1 MGLVHLHRHSE
12 FSRLDGVGTAQQ
24 YAQRAAEM
32 GQPGLGLTDHA
43 TLSGLLHHMVAC
55 KGKDDKGNKIH
66 EPIIPI
72 CGVEAYY
79 RPDRTIREK
88 ENLKQWHLCFWA
100 KNLKGWHNLLRLTSI
115 AFRDNDDGVGGFY
128 QKPCV
133 DLRLMEEHSE
143 GVIVSTACIS
153 GWLSHCILNGDD
165 KGALKW
171 ISELHRIYGDDVYLE
186 IMPHDFDDQ
195 RIANIETANL
205 SIETSTA
212 LLTGIDAHVPFK
224 EWASTQQ
231 IAKMLA
237 TKSSFKKTAALR
249 KKLEA
254 KGQDGSN
261 FGEMI
266 PTIYLMEEEEVLD
279 LYDLAHP
286 NLPDDW
292 VKESI
297 DNTELVMKSC
307 MPYKLSK
314 QLKFPRVSES
324 PEAADEEL
332 RAWCEEGLERIS
344 QYDPFKEWEGTKE
357 DLEDEWRSRLEFE
370 YDTIRNKGVID
381 YFILVGK
388 WVRWMKEQKIRV
400 TCRGSAAGCFVSYLI
415 GISPI
420 DPIAYGLLFER
431 FLNPGRKGLPD
442 IDIDIQSDR
451 RDEAIAWLIKEHG
464 ENHVAQIIAHG
475 TFQAKKV
482 LVDVARVY
490 DIPSKEVEPVRKSID
505 IGQEDDETT
514 LEQLRPINENL
525 QKFADD
531 HPEVYAQALRLEG
544 MVATASQH
552 AAGVVIT
559 DKPITDYMPLER
571 GKKGNQVTS
580 WSDRADFPAVSE
592 YGFVKLDALGVKGL
606 SKQDIAVKLIKERH
620 GVDLDLPNLE
630 VMRDPH
636 AVDPKVMDIFTKGL
650 TLGVWQFG
658 SRGITNLVKG
668 IKPTWVGDLIAANAL
683 YRPGAMGSGTTWE
696 YSERKDL
703 DESEID
709 YWAEE
714 VYPITAETFGLIAYQ
729 EQVMNICKVIG
740 GFSPGQADDMR
751 KAMGKLYRLPGSAA
765 KEFMQGFKDTWD
777 AGVKSIGLDV
787 RVAEQIWSYIIS
799 FGGYG
804 FNKSHSACYAV
815 QAYQDAYLKCYYP
828 AEFYVGLLT
837 YPPAIKKTEEKAKFL
852 QRVVR
857 EASAVDVEVGLP
869 DINKSKAHFTLD
881 GNKLVFGLLDIKDVG
896 VAAVDQITEYRP
908 FWNWG
913 DFEQRVEAKNCN
925 ATVKRALVQSGACD
939 RWNMRDEMSAN
950 VMAMHEKERLGF
962 SLTTTGDTE
971 KHREEIEENV
981 WTVDE
986 FDEAGE
992 DEEIVVGGD
1001 VIDIKM
1007 LVTKKGKNPGQDMA
1021 KVTLAIGAQQWGV
1034 TFFPGMWETHKKRIE
1049 EGAIMVSGRKN
1060 TWNHES
1066 SVVAQHVKTIEEWVE
1081 DLESEEALLE
1091 PVA

>member
-24 YAQRAAEM
+24 YAVRAAEM

-43 TLSGLLHHMVAC
+43 TLSGLLHHMTAC
-55 KGKDDKGNKIH
+55 KESG
-66 EPIIPI
+66 IIPV

-88 ENLKQWHLCFWA
+88 ENLKQWHMCFWA
-100 KNLKGWHNLLRLTSI
+100 KNLAGWHNLLRLTSV
-115 AFRDNDDGVGGFY
+115 AFRDNDDGEGGFY

-133 DLRLMEEHSE
+133 DLPLMERYSE

-153 GWLSHCILNGDD
+153 GWLSSCILKGDD

-171 ISELHRIYGDDVYLE
+171 IAELKRIYGDDVYLE
-186 IMPHDFDDQ
+186 MMPHDFDDQ
-195 RIANIETANL
+195 RVANIETANL
-205 SIETSTA
+205 AIDTSTP
-212 LLTGIDAHVPFK
+212 LLTGVDAHVPYK
-224 EWASTQQ
+224 DWASTQQ
-231 IAKMLA
+231 IAKMLS
-237 TKSSFKKTAALR
+237 TKSSFKKAEALR

-254 KGQDGSN
+254 KGQDGSH

-266 PTIYLMEEEEVLD
+266 PTIYLMEEQEVLD
-279 LYDLAHP
+279 LYAEAHP
-286 NLPDDW
+286 NLPTDW
-292 VKESI
+292 IEESI

-307 MPYKLSK
+307 KPYKLSK

-332 RAWCEEGLERIS
+332 NAWCMEGIKRIR
-344 QYDPFKEWEGTKE
+344 QYDPPIAWEGTKKE
-357 DLEDEWRSRLEFE
+357 LEKEWAERLKFE
-370 YDTIRNKGVID
+370 YDTIRDKGVID

-388 WVRWMKEQKIRV
+388 WVRWMKDQKIRV

-464 ENHVAQIIAHG
+464 ESHVAQIIAHG

-482 LVDVARVY
+482 LVDVARVH

-514 LEQLRPINENL
+514 LEQLRPINEHL

-531 HPEVYAQALRLEG
+531 HPEVYEQALRLEG

-606 SKQDIAVKLIKERH
+606 SKQDVAVQLIKERH
-620 GVDLDLPNLE
+620 GIDLDLENLD
-630 VMRDPH
+630 VVRDPH
-636 AVDPKVMDIFTKGL
+636 AVEPEVMNIFTRGL

-696 YSERKDL
+696 YAERKEMDP
-703 DESEID
+703 EEID
-709 YWAEE
+709 YWDPA
-714 VYPITAETFGLIAYQ
+714 VIPVVGETFGLIAYQ

-740 GFSPGQADDMR
+740 GFSPSQADDMR
-751 KAMGKLYRLPGSAA
+751 KAMGKLYRLPGSQA
-765 KEFMQGFKDTWD
+765 KEFMQGFKDTWN
-777 AGVKSIGLDV
+777 AGVEAIGLDV
-787 RVAEQIWSYIIS
+787 EVGEMIWGYIIS

-815 QAYQDAYLKCYYP
+815 QAYQDAYLKCHFP

-837 YPPAIKKTEEKAKFL
+837 FPPAIKKSEEKAKFL

-857 EASAVDVEVGLP
+857 EASAVGVDIGLP
-869 DINKSKAHFTLD
+869 DINKSKAHFSLD

-896 VAAVDQITEYRP
+896 AKASEEILKRRP

-913 DFEQRVEAKNCN
+913 DFEQRTEKKKCD

-939 RWNMRDEMSAN
+939 RWNMREEMSAN

-962 SLTTTGDTE
+962 SLTTTGETE
-971 KHREEIEENV
+971 KHRESIEENV
-981 WTVDE
+981 WTVEE
-986 FDEAGE
+986 FDDAADE
-992 DEEIVVGGD
+992 EEIVVGGD

-1021 KVTLAIGAQQWGV
+1021 KVTLACGANQWDV
-1034 TFFPGMWETHKKRIE
+1034 TFFPGMWDAHEARVK
-1049 EGAIMVSGRKN
+1049 EGAIMVSGKKN
-1060 TWNHES
+1060 VWHNET
-1066 SVVAQHVKTIEEWVE
+1066 SVVAQHVKTIEEWVG
-1081 DLESEEALLE
+1081 DLEYEEKLVEA
-1091 PVA
+1091 